1 VPLPRVVVGIT
12 GASGSIFGIRVLERL
27 REFAVE
33 THLVIS
39 PWGARTLEHETAY
52 SVAEV
57 RELADVV
64 HKPNDLGAAVSS
76 GSFLTEG
83 MIIAPCSVKTVSAL
97 ASGYTDGLLSRAGD
111 VTLKERRRLVL
122 LVRESP
128 LSAVHL
134 RNMVTLA
141 ELGAVVLPPVPA
153 FYNHPQSVEDVVDH
167 IVTRALDQFG
177 LHSQSTPRWRGLSEP
192 PRAATADRSGP
203 ARGTA
208 P

>member
-1 VPLPRVVVGIT
+1 MPLPRVVVGIT

-39 PWGARTLEHETAY
+39 PWGARTLEHETTY
-52 SVAEV
+52 SVAQV
-57 RELADVV
+57 RDLADVV
-64 HKPNDLGAAVSS
+64 HKPNDLGAAISS

-122 LVRESP
+122 LVGSTRDGPWSSP
-128 LSAVHL
+128 EVS
-134 RNMVTLA
+134 TLTA
-141 ELGAVVLPPVPA
+141 SLGVAVV
-153 FYNHPQSVEDVVDH
+153 
-167 IVTRALDQFG
+167 
-177 LHSQSTPRWRGLSEP
+177 
-192 PRAATADRSGP
+192 
-203 ARGTA
+203 
-208 P
+208 